1 MESNTLNGRV
11 NYYTQFI
18 FLFFLFYFIL
28 LYNTVLVWE
37 NGIEITL
44 TLKFILV
51 FPGKGKTVQTLIH
64 QYINWFA
71 F

>member
-1 MESNTLNGRV
+1 MVSNTFNGRV
-11 NYYTQFI
+11 NYYTQF
-18 FLFFLFYFIL
+18 FLFFFLFYLIL

-37 NGIEITL
+37 NGIETTH

-64 QYINWFA
+64 QYINWFT